1 LVVRCFAIS
10 GGSATMP
17 ALLWS
22 RLRKFMSEPIVYIS
36 LTTERDVVQARQRA
50 REVAAELGLDN
61 QDQIR
66 LATATSEMARN
77 AFRYARNGKVLFSL
91 ELESPQRLEV
101 TISDSGPGIL
111 NLDEILEGR
120 YRSSTGLGMGIVGT
134 KRLMDEFE
142 IAAEPG
148 GTTVRMAKRIPS
160 HLTTW
165 TPRTAQALNRKMQER
180 TPDGPYEEI
189 ERQNQELLKTL
200 QELRARQEELELLNR
215 ELEDTNRGVVALYA
229 ELDERADYLRRASE
243 LKTKFLSNVSHEFR
257 TPLNSI
263 VSLSR
268 LLTDRMDGDLTAE
281 QMKQVRYIESS
292 ARDLQEMVNDLLD
305 LAKVEAGKIRIRS
318 KRFEV
323 HELFSALKG
332 MLKPL
337 LADNNSVDLVFEDEG
352 ELPSLHTDEG
362 KVSQILRNLI
372 SNALK
377 FTPNG
382 QVRVSACLTQKREV
396 LFTVADTGIGI
407 AQEHFETVFTEFSQ
421 VENPLQDKHRGT
433 GLGLPLCRNLAM
445 LLGGKIWLES
455 ELGKGSTFFV
465 KIPTVYVGE
474 SASQADST
482 LPAPEFH
489 RAPVLFLEEDEE
501 TAHRLE
507 SFLRN
512 SEFQAILAMTVAE
525 AEVWTARH
533 IPTAVVADIYIEDD
547 QSWGFIARLRERLPH
562 LPILVTSVHDDP
574 ITAMKRGAN
583 LFLVKPLEQD
593 LLLAELRGLTAQ
605 TGTRR
610 LLLVDDN
617 EVSRYILR
625 DLLNQPW
632 LDIREAAN
640 GTEAMKSLNETLP
653 DAIILD
659 LLMPDMSGFEIL
671 RELRS
676 RPATEKLPVLIYT
689 SKVLSDVEK
698 AQLESLHTRVVR
710 KEDVTTRLS
719 AQPFL
724 DWVKSVGLTPEIVVR
739 EKDA

>member
-1 LVVRCFAIS
+1 
-10 GGSATMP
+10 
-17 ALLWS
+17 
-22 RLRKFMSEPIVYIS
+22 MSEPIIQIA
-36 LTTERDVVQARQRA
+36 LNTERDVVQARQRA

-77 AFRYARNGKVLFSL
+77 AFRYARNGKVTFSL
-91 ELESPQRLEV
+91 ELETPQRLEV
-101 TISDSGPGIL
+101 TVSDAGPGIS

-120 YRSSTGLGMGIVGT
+120 YRSETGFGMGIVGT

-142 IAAEPG
+142 ISTVPN
-148 GTTVRMAKRIPS
+148 GTKVRMAKRIP
-160 HLTTW
+160 HHFTRW
-165 TPRTAQALNRKMQER
+165 TPRTARALNQKMRDR
-180 TPDGPYEEI
+180 TPDSPYEEI

-263 VSLSR
+263 VSLAR
-268 LLTDRMDGDLTAE
+268 LLMDRMDGDLSAE

-323 HELFSALKG
+323 QELFSALKG

-337 LADNNSVDLVFEDEG
+337 LADNSSVDLVFVDTDEL
-352 ELPSLHTDEG
+352 EPMHTDEG

-377 FTPNG
+377 FTPKG
-382 QVRVSACLTQKREV
+382 QVRVSANVTEGRDV

-407 AQEHFETVFTEFSQ
+407 AAQHYETIFTEFSQ
-421 VENPLQDKHRGT
+421 LENPLQEKHRGT
-433 GLGLPLCRNLAM
+433 GLGLPLCRNLAL

-465 KIPTVYVGE
+465 RIPGIYVGE
-474 SASQADST
+474 SMQRDDST
-482 LPAPEFH
+482 PLPAPEFH
-489 RAPVLFLEEDEE
+489 RAPVLFLEDDEA
-501 TAHRLE
+501 TAHRFE
-507 SFLRN
+507 SYLRN
-512 SEFQAILAMTVAE
+512 SEFQPILALTVSQAE
-525 AEVWTARH
+525 IWVARH
-533 IPTAVVADIYIEDD
+533 TPAAVVADVYIGDD
-547 QSWGFIARLRERLPH
+547 QSWGFIARMRERAPGVPL
-562 LPILVTSVHDDP
+562 IVTSAYGDP
-574 ITAMKRGAN
+574 ETAMARGAN
-583 LFLVKPLEQD
+583 IFMAKPVDADMLLE
-593 LLLAELRGLTAQ
+593 ELRRLTTQ

-610 LLLVDDN
+610 LLIVDDN

-632 LDIREAAN
+632 LEIREASN
-640 GTEAMKSLNETLP
+640 GTEAMKSMNESLP
-653 DAIILD
+653 DAVILD

-671 RELRS
+671 RQLRA
-676 RPATEKLPVLIYT
+676 RPATESLPVLIYT

-698 AQLESLHTRVVR
+698 AQLESLRTRVVR

-724 DWVKSVGLTPEIVVR
+724 DWVKSVGLGPEIIG
-739 EKDA
+739 

>member
-1 LVVRCFAIS
+1 
-10 GGSATMP
+10 MP
-17 ALLWS
+17 ALSSS

-91 ELESPQRLEV
+91 ELEPPQRLQV

-142 IAAEPG
+142 IAAEPT
-148 GTTVRMAKRIPS
+148 GTTVRMAKRIP
-160 HLTTW
+160 HHFTTW
-165 TPRTAQALNRKMQER
+165 TPRTAYALNRKMQNR
-180 TPDGPYEEI
+180 QPDGPYEEI

-263 VSLSR
+263 VSLAR
-268 LLTDRMDGDLTAE
+268 LLMDRVDGDLTPE
-281 QMKQVRYIESS
+281 QWKQIRFIESS
-292 ARDLQEMVNDLLD
+292 ALDLQEMVNDLLD
-305 LAKVEAGKIRIRS
+305 LAKVEAGKIRIRP

-337 LADNNSVDLVFEDEG
+337 LADNNSVDLVFDDG
-352 ELPSLHTDEG
+352 GDLPPLQTDEG

-372 SNALK
+372 SNAIK
-377 FTPNG
+377 FTPTG
-382 QVRVSACLTQKREV
+382 QVAISARVAENESI
-396 LFTVADTGIGI
+396 LFSVADTGIGI
-407 AQEHFETVFTEFSQ
+407 PVEHHETIFREFSQ
-421 VENPLQDKHRGT
+421 IENPLQERHRGT

-445 LLGGKIWLES
+445 LLGGRIWLES
-455 ELGKGSTFFV
+455 APGQGSTFFV
-465 KIPTVYVGE
+465 RIPAIYVGE
-474 SASQADST
+474 AVSAEDADK

-489 RAPVLFLEEDEE
+489 RIPILILEGNVE
-501 TAHRLE
+501 TARVLE
-507 SFLRN
+507 SYLR
-512 SEFQAILAMTVAE
+512 STEFQPILAANVSQ

-533 IPTAVVADIYIEDD
+533 APGAVVSDVYVGDD
-547 QSWGFIARLRERLPH
+547 HTWGFLSRLRERLPD
-562 LPILVTSVHDDP
+562 LPIIIPS
-574 ITAMKRGAN
+574 IFEESEAAMARGASR
-583 LFLVKPLEQD
+583 FLSKPVD
-593 LLLAELRGLTAQ
+593 RTALLYELRRLTEQ

-610 LLLVDDN
+610 VLLVDDN
-617 EVSRYILR
+617 DVSRYILR
-625 DLLNQPW
+625 EILDQPW
-632 LDIREAAN
+632 LEIEEASN
-640 GTEAMKSLNETLP
+640 GTAALALVRENPP
-653 DAIILD
+653 DALILD
-659 LLMPDMSGFEIL
+659 LLMPDVSGFEIL
-671 RELRS
+671 RQLRS
-676 RPATEKLPVLIYT
+676 ETRTEALPVLIYT
-689 SKVLSDVEK
+689 SKLLSDVERM
-698 AQLESLHTRVVR
+698 QLEGWRARVLR
-710 KEDVTTRLS
+710 KVNVSARLS

-724 DWVKSVGLTPEIVVR
+724 DWLDAAGLSPAVPPR
-739 EKDA
+739 EPKI